1 MIYIYDI
8 LYIEIYKRIDH
19 IPGVAF
25 FGHEDVK
32 NVHLLH
38 NTNLKIK
45 RKLT

>member
-1 MIYIYDI
+1 MIYIHDI

-38 NTNLKIK
+38 INLKIK